1 MAARPSDSK
10 ALSSSNW
17 DILNLPG
24 LNADH
29 QQQLVQIGINT
40 TCQLLQRTQT
50 PAQRQNLA
58 VQLRVHPQHVAKWS
72 ALSDLARVP
81 SVGCQYC
88 GLVLHAGVSSTRLL
102 AQTSLPR
109 LHRQV
114 LKLQVATMQRQDLCP
129 SLDQVS
135 LWIQQ
140 ARWIAN
146 QDTKT
151 SPLCPPDRA

>member
-1 MAARPSDSK
+1 MAAHPSDSK
-10 ALSSSNW
+10 APTSSNW

-24 LNADH
+24 LDADH
-29 QQQLVQIGINT
+29 QRQLIQLGITT

-58 VQLRVHPQHVAKWS
+58 SQLRVHPRHVAKWS

-88 GLVLHAGVSSTRLL
+88 GLLLHAGISSTQLL
-102 AQTSLPR
+102 AQTPLPR
-109 LHRQV
+109 LHKQV

-140 ARWIAN
+140 ARWVAN

-151 SPLCPPDRA
+151 FP